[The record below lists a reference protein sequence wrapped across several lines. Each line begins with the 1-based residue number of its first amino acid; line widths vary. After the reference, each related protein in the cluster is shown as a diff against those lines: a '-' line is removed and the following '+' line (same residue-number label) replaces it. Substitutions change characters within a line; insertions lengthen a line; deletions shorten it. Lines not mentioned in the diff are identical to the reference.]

1 MFPRQIRMLD
11 AFEVGLIT
19 NIKRERRY
27 NRCAGNG
34 EIGVRVQTSGNPDP
48 TGNEGATNGDL
59 RTYIRQGNFKA
70 ALKGTSEEEKVIAE
84 LEDIV
89 KKAHVV
95 ELSNKD
101 NFTENYVEAMNF

>member
-1 MFPRQIRMLD
+1 MCGGYGACLMAEKLRYLKLFPYEESHVYTSPYSALSGCML
-11 AFEVGLIT
+11 FL
-19 NIKRERRY
+19 
-27 NRCAGNG
+27 
-34 EIGVRVQTSGNPDP
+34 
-48 TGNEGATNGDL
+48 
-59 RTYIRQGNFKA
+59 KA
-70 ALKGTSEEEKVIAE
+70 ALKGTSEEEKIIAE